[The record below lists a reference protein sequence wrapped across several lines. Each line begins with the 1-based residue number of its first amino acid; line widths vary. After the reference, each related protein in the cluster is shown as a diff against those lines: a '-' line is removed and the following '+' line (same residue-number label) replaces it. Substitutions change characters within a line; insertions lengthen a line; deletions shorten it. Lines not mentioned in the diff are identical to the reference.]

1 MQSPVKEKN
10 RPTLLLYVTYAS
22 PTVGWG
28 ERTLHSHDF
37 CEIMFVREGQGK
49 IAVGKTEFPVAK
61 GDVVVFNPGTKHCEF
76 WENGNTSVTFLGISN
91 LNIDGLKPS
100 CLCKDDFAIMRS
112 YGDYEVL
119 CFYLDRLF
127 AEKEIKSSLSASI
140 SKHLLNIIISCVLR
154 LSEDTEKAT
163 EYKKTYSDIKHF
175 MDEHYTEIDSIDNL
189 CREFFIN
196 KYYLTHLFKDAYG
209 IPPLQYVIQ
218 KRMALAKH
226 LLVNTNSRVDEVSA
240 SCGYSDVA
248 YFCRLFKKTEGI
260 TPLKFRKQH
269 RLN

>member
-1 MQSPVKEKN
+1 
-10 RPTLLLYVTYAS
+10 
-22 PTVGWG
+22 
-28 ERTLHSHDF
+28 
-37 CEIMFVREGQGK
+37 
-49 IAVGKTEFPVAK
+49 
-61 GDVVVFNPGTKHCEF
+61 
-76 WENGNTSVTFLGISN
+76 
-91 LNIDGLKPS
+91 
-100 CLCKDDFAIMRS
+100 MRS
-112 YGDYEVL
+112 YGDYDVL